1 VGNKNAG
8 FATQDG
14 FFMTAAK
21 AVILALQSSIFL
33 TVFSLGL
40 RATFQ
45 DAASLLGRPRLL
57 LRSLISMN
65 VIMPLLAASLAG
77 AFSLYPA
84 VRAALV
90 LLAVSPVP
98 PMLPRQQLKRGGS
111 SWYVCGLLATTSLLA
126 IVTVPVSIAVLARLF
141 HQNAGISSTAVA
153 KVVSATVL
161 LPLGLGMLV
170 HKLAPGFAQRRAGLM
185 YKAGLAMLVLLAV
198 PLLFVSGESM
208 LALLGRGTLVA
219 LAAFVAAGV
228 AVGHWLG
235 GPDPPNRNVL
245 ALATASRH
253 PGLAIAIATANFP
266 AQRRLIA
273 AAILLYLVVKAFVLI
288 PYNYWSKR
296 RIAESVLPTEKP
308 GQRAA

>member
-1 VGNKNAG
+1 
-8 FATQDG
+8 
-14 FFMTAAK
+14 MTAAK
-21 AVILALQSSIFL
+21 AVILALQGSIFL

-40 RATFQ
+40 QATFQ
-45 DAASLLGRPRLL
+45 DAASLLNRPRLL

-65 VIMPLLAASLAG
+65 VIMPLFAASLAG

-98 PMLPRQQLKRGGS
+98 PMLPRQQLKTGGS
-111 SWYVCGLLATTSLLA
+111 SSYVCGLLATTSLLA
-126 IVTVPVSIAVLARLF
+126 IVTVPVSIALLARLF
-141 HQNAGISSTAVA
+141 HQNAGISSAAVA
-153 KVVSATVL
+153 KVVFATVL

-170 HKLAPGFAQRRAGLM
+170 HKLAPGFASHSAGKA
-185 YKAGLAMLVLLAV
+185 YKAGVAMLVLLAL

-219 LAAFVAAGV
+219 LAAFVVAGV

-235 GPDPPNRNVL
+235 GPDPANRTVL

-253 PGLAIAIATANFP
+253 PGLAIAIATASFP

-288 PYNYWSKR
+288 PYNSWSKR
-296 RIAESVLPTEKP
+296 RTAPP
-308 GQRAA
+308 GLQAQEPKQRVA